1 MCPGLLNSRQ
11 TPSVKSRASDSY
23 MFGSLLWEMFEC
35 PWERHAD
42 GSSVCV
48 PWGDVVPSTL
58 EPKQQ
63 LERVR
68 LLVGRGWCSG
78 RS

>member
-35 PWERHAD
+35 PWERHTD
-42 GSSVCV
+42 SSSVCL
-48 PWGDVVPSTL
+48 PWADDVSPTL
-58 EPKQQ
+58 ESKGQ
-63 LERVR
+63 LKRICE
-68 LLVGRGWCSG
+68 LLEAGW
-78 RS
+78 